1 MKSMTD
7 TLNTLL
13 TQEQLAEFL
22 QVPVRTIEGW
32 RSRSY
37 GPRFLRVG
45 RHVRYRP
52 GSIAAWLDEMGTR

>member
-1 MKSMTD
+1 MTD

-13 TQEQLAEFL
+13 TQEQLAEYL
-22 QVPVRTIEGW
+22 QVPARTVEGW

-45 RHVRYRP
+45 RHVRYQL
-52 GSIAAWLDEMGTR
+52 GSVTAWLDEMGAR